1 MARSDPDI
9 HSRGWCTPEHGVT
22 SIVMRKAVL
31 DVGSNSVLLVVEERS
46 GDRWKEVY
54 DDTRVTSL
62 GEGTKESG
70 VLSAAAIDRTL
81 IGIRELWD
89 LAVSHGADQIE
100 AAATM
105 AARIAKNTPEFLER
119 AKAQGTPVYVL
130 SGEDEARLGF
140 DAVANDPTFA
150 KATRLSIVDVGGQS
164 TELVTADRSA
174 GSSKVL
180 FRRSYP
186 LGTLA
191 LRGGVLKAESPAIP
205 DLLRAVKEI
214 DDVIGMIYLPD
225 QCGEVVTLGATGT
238 NLVSIR
244 EAMPKWEPDRV
255 QGAYL
260 DYEEISKAVGWMCRM
275 TDSERAAIVGIEKGR
290 EKTLHL
296 GALILERA
304 LHAMR
309 SLGCRVSVRGW
320 RHALLEG
327 E

>member
-1 MARSDPDI
+1 
-9 HSRGWCTPEHGVT
+9 
-22 SIVMRKAVL
+22 MRKAVL
-31 DVGSNSVLLVVEERS
+31 DVGSNSVLLVVEES
-46 GDRWKEVY
+46 DGGRWREVFE
-54 DDTRVTSL
+54 DTRVTSL

-70 VLSAAAIDRTL
+70 MLSEAAMGRTL
-81 IGIRELWD
+81 VGIRELWD
-89 LAVSHGADQIE
+89 LAVSHGAEEIE

-119 AKAQGTPVYVL
+119 AKGQGTPVYVL

-140 DAVANDPTFA
+140 ESVANDPTFEA
-150 KATRLSIVDVGGQS
+150 ATRLSIVDVGGQS
-164 TELVTADRSA
+164 TELVTADRSDGA
-174 GSSKVL
+174 WKVL

-191 LRGGVLKAESPAIP
+191 LRGGVLKAESPGSP
-205 DLLRAVKEI
+205 EMMRAVKEI
-214 DDVIGMIYLPD
+214 DDVIGMIYLPR

-244 EAMPKWEPDRV
+244 EAMTKWDPARV

-296 GALILERA
+296 GSLILERA

-309 SLGCRVSVRGW
+309 GLGCRVSVRGW

-327 E
+327 